1 MDVDECVE
9 NNHTCHRHALC
20 VDTVFL
26 YECVCPPGYSGN
38 GTYCKDIDECLDNS
52 DVCHEDAHCYNTAG
66 SYNCACRDGYGGDG
80 FNCTDIDQCQ
90 EGSHHCHPN
99 ATCVNT
105 FGMDGYNCSCDP
117 GFTGDGFVCED
128 INECSDPGLHNCTQ
142 NATCMNTEGGYK
154 CVCNEGFTA
163 QGSIC
168 IDIDDCDGVNCFNG
182 GTCVDAIGSF
192 FCNCSDGTSG
202 DVCNIYE
209 STWSSWSSWS
219 DDCFC
224 RESNGTAMVSRVRSR
239 SCPGKPGYSGTP
251 TCDGDDTDWEECIPD
266 VDECEEGTSHCH
278 PNATCK
284 NVIGVG
290 QYNCTCDSGFAGDG
304 FRCKD
309 IDECKEASLHNCSQN
324 QTCANTQGSYV
335 CVCKEGFH
343 DVSTDEEKL
352 VCIDIDDCDGVNCF
366 NGGTCVDAIGSFFCN
381 CSDGTSGDVCNIYE
395 STWSSWSSW
404 SDDCFCRVSNGTA
417 MVSRVRSRPC
427 PGRPGYSGTPTCDG
441 DDTDWEECI
450 PDVDEC
456 EEGTSHCHPN
466 ATCKNVVGVGQYNCT
481 CDSGFA
487 GDGFRCK
494 DIDECKEASLHNCSQ
509 NQTCTNTQGSYVCVC
524 KEGFYDVS
532 FDGKEPVCIDVDDCR
547 HVTCWN
553 SGVCLDG
560 LGNYTCDCLETFT
573 GEHCEY
579 YQSTWGEWSPWTED
593 CEAQYVN
600 HTAVEARIRTRR
612 CLDRIAYDGA
622 PLCEGT
628 DLEWQLCNI
637 GREARNFS
645 GLFQTVKSSIQP
657 GYTVGDEV
665 LDLKELSLDDNDES
679 ADYEILC
686 CDEGKFVLEE
696 NGLLRVSQ
704 MLDPNRPYELTIVA
718 IDDTAEPSA
727 LLHIFEVMIDVN
739 HTEWIYDRTGCP
751 HVVLTREV
759 EEGQSNGTVIVD
771 LATELGEDETS
782 RYFLQF
788 GLCSDLVNVNEF
800 TGIVSTSKTLDR
812 ETMPSLN
819 FDVVVVNH
827 TSTTTVTVNVNV
839 TDINDH
845 QPIFHNTPVAGI
857 ISSDAPAGTI
867 VAIVKATDEDEGTNG
882 MVEYVLESYK
892 DAFKISSTEGVIR
905 VKDTKSLPNSNDL
918 QVITLSVSA
927 RDNGTVPRSTPEPRA
942 VELTIVSSSVSE
954 IYVVETVE
962 ENIPVD
968 TVVANF
974 SDKLQTE
981 NTEDPPGK
989 YRFILQDDGSGQ
1001 AQMFSLDN
1009 TTGILTTAADI
1020 DRESPIFQG
1029 RFTFT
1034 VLAKKEG
1041 SCDSKLISVTID
1053 VTDTNDNTP
1062 VFSAQSYVGHIAEN
1076 ATADD
1081 FVIFR
1086 NQGPEATDADFGC
1099 NGTVTYG
1106 IHSSQDGGM
1115 FAINP
1120 QTAEIYVSSGSE
1132 FDRESKD
1139 QYSFTITATDRDGG
1153 IGSFTGTASITI
1165 IIDDINDN
1173 APIIHSTQNHID
1185 LYENVTRGHLIT
1197 TLSATDADEGANAEI
1212 VYSLED
1218 GDGFFLFNIH
1228 PTTGELK
1235 VTSGHLDRETTE
1247 TYELTIS
1254 ARDRGSPSQTV
1265 TQSMTIT
1272 ILDCNDNAPIF
1283 SQNVYKFSVREDV
1296 GVGTTIAAIS
1306 ATDADV
1312 TIQNSDVRY
1321 TIVNGRGTFYV
1332 DSTTGAVVVNDTLDY
1347 EEGQTY
1353 FEFEVEAEDTG
1364 NPVLTGKRSI
1374 LQINVLDAN
1383 DNRPIISVNQN
1394 YSLLTTAPKGSIVT
1408 VVQASDLDSGDNG
1421 KVTFAID
1428 PPQDSFIIDE
1438 ETGIVKLNQLENT
1451 NEITSVITAT
1461 DNGEEKLSSSLTL
1474 VVQVIEPDPGDTLDP
1489 LNFNND
1495 TYKIDVPENIPGNSP
1510 VLNVSIAEAGLTYE
1524 ILPESPLFQVDTQ
1537 GIIHTRE
1544 RQHPNDESSLLDRET
1559 SEQHVLVIVAK
1570 GTYGRQAIA
1579 SVLINVLD
1587 VNDEPPVFPEGE
1599 EIFEVTEGDDWVD
1612 RTAGNVAASDRD
1624 AGLNGTVEYR
1634 IIGGNIDDSFDIS
1647 TISGSISVKRPL
1659 DRESLNNDE
1668 IILTVQ
1674 ATDKG
1679 DPPLSSTK
1687 DVRIKVKDI
1696 NDEPP
1701 VFTEDTYFGSIDEEQ
1716 EGGILVLQVSATD
1729 KDLGSNADVKY
1740 RIISGDGGFHVV
1752 AGGSIFSSKKLD
1764 RETKAIYSFVVEAYN
1779 PGADWLNETA
1789 TVNITV
1795 NGINDNPPNF
1805 TTQQPETITIP
1816 EDTNTGT
1823 SVFRVSAEDRDYND
1837 VNYRLTGGSCR
1848 ELFSIEESTGEISVK
1863 ERLDTIDR
1871 RDEVYSCIIEVTA
1884 EDDGVPSLNAT
1895 KRIAVNITAVNYFWP
1910 EFEATFLNMTVREG
1924 LRWGDPVDGVLL
1936 NATDADEGRNG
1947 VVMLEITDSSIK
1959 GLFNV
1964 TAEGQLILNVAE
1976 LDREPDNDHVSVNVS
1991 AYDLGTPRKYANVS
2005 AVVHITVLDINDN
2018 VPVPDNESIKVSIPQ
2033 DTPLQTVVLNVT
2045 ASDRDIGENAIMRF
2059 CLDERDREGIAS
2071 LFLVDSTTGAITVN
2085 GALDLTSYV
2094 FYVNVENTAGFE
2106 GNVNEF
2112 EKYNIKVN
2120 VTVISTN
2127 RHTPIFTKGLYSVNN
2142 LDALSFYCHTEKE
2155 TGR

>member
-1 MDVDECVE
+1 
-9 NNHTCHRHALC
+9 
-20 VDTVFL
+20 
-26 YECVCPPGYSGN
+26 
-38 GTYCKDIDECLDNS
+38 
-52 DVCHEDAHCYNTAG
+52 
-66 SYNCACRDGYGGDG
+66 
-80 FNCTDIDQCQ
+80 
-90 EGSHHCHPN
+90 
-99 ATCVNT
+99 
-105 FGMDGYNCSCDP
+105 
-117 GFTGDGFVCED
+117 
-128 INECSDPGLHNCTQ
+128 
-142 NATCMNTEGGYK
+142 
-154 CVCNEGFTA
+154 
-163 QGSIC
+163 
-168 IDIDDCDGVNCFNG
+168 
-182 GTCVDAIGSF
+182 
-192 FCNCSDGTSG
+192 
-202 DVCNIYE
+202 
-209 STWSSWSSWS
+209 
-219 DDCFC
+219 
-224 RESNGTAMVSRVRSR
+224 MVSRVRSR

-266 VDECEEGTSHCH
+266 
-278 PNATCK
+278 
-284 NVIGVG
+284 
-290 QYNCTCDSGFAGDG
+290 
-304 FRCKD
+304 
-309 IDECKEASLHNCSQN
+309 
-324 QTCANTQGSYV
+324 
-335 CVCKEGFH
+335 
-343 DVSTDEEKL
+343 
-352 VCIDIDDCDGVNCF
+352 
-366 NGGTCVDAIGSFFCN
+366 
-381 CSDGTSGDVCNIYE
+381 
-395 STWSSWSSW
+395 
-404 SDDCFCRVSNGTA
+404 
-417 MVSRVRSRPC
+417 
-427 PGRPGYSGTPTCDG
+427 
-441 DDTDWEECI
+441 
-450 PDVDEC
+450 
-456 EEGTSHCHPN
+456 
-466 ATCKNVVGVGQYNCT
+466 
-481 CDSGFA
+481 
-487 GDGFRCK
+487 
-494 DIDECKEASLHNCSQ
+494 
-509 NQTCTNTQGSYVCVC
+509 
-524 KEGFYDVS
+524 
-532 FDGKEPVCIDVDDCR
+532 
-547 HVTCWN
+547 
-553 SGVCLDG
+553 
-560 LGNYTCDCLETFT
+560 
-573 GEHCEY
+573 
-579 YQSTWGEWSPWTED
+579 QSTWGEWSPWTED

-1009 TTGILTTAADI
+1009 TT
-1020 DRESPIFQG
+1020 
-1029 RFTFT
+1029 
-1034 VLAKKEG
+1034 
-1041 SCDSKLISVTID
+1041 ISVTID

-1634 IIGGNIDDSFDIS
+1634 IIGGNID
-1647 TISGSISVKRPL
+1647 
-1659 DRESLNNDE
+1659 
-1668 IILTVQ
+1668 
-1674 ATDKG
+1674 
-1679 DPPLSSTK
+1679 
-1687 DVRIKVKDI
+1687 
-1696 NDEPP
+1696 
-1701 VFTEDTYFGSIDEEQ
+1701 
-1716 EGGILVLQVSATD
+1716 

-1740 RIISGDGGFHVV
+1740 RIISGDGGFLVDI

-1779 PGADWLNETA
+1779 PGVDWLNDTA

-1795 NGINDNPPNF
+1795 NDINDNPPNF
-1805 TTQQPETITIP
+1805 TNQQPETITIP
-1816 EDTNTGT
+1816 EDTKTGT
-1823 SVFRVSAEDRDYND
+1823 SVFRVSAEDRDNND

-1884 EDDGVPSLNAT
+1884 EDDGVPSLNTT
-1895 KRIAVNITAVNYFWP
+1895 KSIDVNITAVNYFWP
-1910 EFEATFLNMTVREG
+1910 EFEATFLNVTVREG

-1964 TAEGQLILNVAE
+1964 TAEGQLVVNVAE

-2033 DTPLQTVVLNVT
+2033 
-2045 ASDRDIGENAIMRF
+2045 
-2059 CLDERDREGIAS
+2059 
-2071 LFLVDSTTGAITVN
+2071 
-2085 GALDLTSYV
+2085 V

-2127 RHTPIFTKGLYSVNN
+2127 RHTPIFTKDLYELHVNDSLTQGYTFNNMTVKATDDDSGSDGDVEYSFEGHTCQAFLYVLTIDPKNGTVSVKNTLGEEESN
-2142 LDALSFYCHTEKE
+2142 RDCTIYATDSGNPPKRRPLKHPVDQLTSAQRDHHETRPSGPRRGTLPPLQTSQNIPQHGKEKRKKKKRSQVHPKHSECRSDRDSGIGQDDSRGSVTDTPGPDSPKTSLDTPKVWSDSPKAWPDPPKAWPDPPKAWPDSRPSKARPNSPKVWPDSPKAWPDSPKALPNDHQTLPDEDSEVSDTEQVDNHE
-2155 TGR
+2155 DIDSDARPVYEYDTEATTEYGSMLSL